1 MYELI
6 QVSEQC
12 YYLQSPAKIGL
23 VRLNDADVCL
33 IDSGSDKD
41 AGRKVRQLLDANGWR
56 LTAIY
61 NTHSNADHIGGNHTA
76 FVDFNGL
83 QIDGDV
89 RKVMNP
95 LPIDEK
101 FAAFGWHV
109 QCIDGHDLE
118 QIEQAVLNAEN
129 DGRPSVIICSTVK
142 GKGISFMENV
152 ADWHGKAP
160 DEKQFA
166 VAREELYAAYMK
178 AKEARE
184 NG

>member
-1 MYELI
+1 MNS
-6 QVSEQC
+6 VPGVDMST
-12 YYLQSPAKIGL
+12 
-23 VRLNDADVCL
+23 
-33 IDSGSDKD
+33 GSLGQGIS
-41 AGRKVRQLLDANGWR
+41 AANGMALAGKRRGAPYRVYSVLGDGELQEGQVWEAAMFAAHYS
-56 LTAIY
+56 L
-61 NTHSNADHIGGNHTA
+61 GNHTA